1 MKRLFAL
8 IMTLLLVFG
17 CEGLQPTQEAVITLD
32 SEQKTEIS
40 LSSDGGA
47 FDVSFTSALD
57 WTAEIVYMSG
67 GEGWASLNP
76 TSGKGGYSIA
86 RLKINVQKNS
96 GSDPRSAKVVITSG
110 AKTSVIT
117 FKQEEHKGLLPGPDQ
132 DLVFRLTEKR
142 AEVPAEGGT
151 VKVTVEYNVDYKC
164 EVTADWIREIESKS
178 YDQKVHVFEVLPNDS
193 EEPRNTTI
201 SFCGNGTCIP
211 FHIEQAGCPPK
222 PEEPVFELSG
232 GSADVGPEA
241 GTINVT
247 VRYNVDYS
255 CEVKVDWIRETTTK
269 AVNEKVH
276 SFEILAN
283 ENEDSRSGIITFTGN
298 GVAMDF
304 VVNQAGISP
313 VPEEPV
319 FKLSVQSAEIEAEGG
334 FAEVSVTSN
343 IDYSYELPVDWIKE
357 VTTKAASEYVHTFE
371 ILPNETSEDRRA
383 VISFCGNNNCLPFT
397 VVQKGKKEVDRL
409 EVDVKSISVEATGT
423 ETPITVT
430 VTSDTSWEVTS
441 DAGWCTVDPSSG
453 VNDGSFNVSISENT
467 SYEPRMAKVNV
478 SSSDGHICRE
488 IAVIQAPEAS
498 GADDSW
504 QNEEFIHKSL
514 ALRFTADW
522 CGYCPQMA
530 TALKNAQKELPDR
543 IEAISV
549 HGGGS
554 GLASEASNAL
564 TNHYGII
571 SFPTGLV
578 DGWIWLQNYD
588 IATTTQNFVN
598 ALKNTESNY
607 DVVTGSSWKSTVSGN
622 QIMLDLSLYI
632 KETGSYKVTALAVE
646 DGVVSYQADYNAGSS
661 DSYVHD
667 AIIRE
672 SFTDVTGDLFTVSAG
687 AEQKD
692 FSYSVTLPSGCNV
705 ENMRVVVYVQKKDSG
720 SFVVDNAASAKV
732 GVVKHL
738 SVKSGN
744 WGSGNEG
751 IVPGDDIN
759 L

>member
-1 MKRLFAL
+1 MKRLFSL
-8 IMTLLLVFG
+8 IMTLLFFLG
-17 CEGLQPTQEAVITLD
+17 CEKPEQEAM
-32 SEQKTEIS
+32 IS
-40 LSSDGGA
+40 LDPEQETNISIPSDGDS
-47 FDVSFTSALD
+47 FVVCFTSSQD
-57 WTAEIVYMSG
+57 WTAEVVYKSG
-67 GEGWASLNP
+67 GEGWANLNFA
-76 TSGKGGYSIA
+76 SGEGGYSIE
-86 RLKINVQKNS
+86 RLKVYVHKNTES
-96 GSDPRSAKVVITSG
+96 EPRSADVVITSG
-110 AKTSVIT
+110 QKKVSVSFT
-117 FKQEEHKGLLPGPDQ
+117 QEKKSGLLPGPNP
-132 DLVFRLTEKR
+132 DLVFRLVDKS
-142 AEVPAEGGT
+142 AEVPSEGGT
-151 VKVTVEYNVDYKC
+151 VEVTVEYNVEYKC
-164 EVTADWIREIESKS
+164 EITVDWIREIESKS
-178 YDQKVHVFEVLPNDS
+178 YDQKTHVFEVLPNES
-193 EEPRNTTI
+193 ENPRNTTI

-298 GVAMDF
+298 GEAMDF
-304 VVNQAGISP
+304 VVNQEGISP
-313 VPEEPV
+313 EPEDPV

-498 GADDSW
+498 GDDDSW

-522 CGYCPQMA
+522 CGFCPQMA

-554 GLASEASNAL
+554 GLASEASDVL
-564 TNHYGII
+564 TNYYGIGT
-571 SFPTGLV
+571 FPTGLV
-578 DGWIWLQNYD
+578 DGWIWIQNGD

-622 QIMLDLSLYI
+622 QIMLNLSLYI

-646 DGVVSYQADYNAGSS
+646 DGVVSYQADYNAGPS

-732 GVVKHL
+732 GLVKHL

-751 IVPGDDIN
+751 VVPGDDIN